1 MITSSA
7 DLFSGGNMKARSGYV
22 IAAALLAAPAAAHH
36 GIGTFDTRRE
46 ITVTGNVTG
55 VDFVNPHAYLY
66 LDAPGT
72 DGNRAAWRCEMR
84 SATTLRR
91 SGWSPEMFKPG
102 EPVTITGAPDRND
115 PSSCYLST
123 IVFANGTSAD
133 RYGQLSTAP
142 APPAAAA
149 ARAARLPS
157 GQPNLSG
164 DWAPEQL
171 VMTDPRGRGGA
182 LVPLSQAQ
190 SFEPGA
196 NTTENAR
203 QYRTR
208 EVALTPAGQ
217 QAADA
222 FETYNPQHNPRMR
235 CETTSI
241 IFDWT
246 YDGAVNRITQT
257 PDAVTLEYGQLGFT
271 RTIHLNTTEHPA
283 NLAPS
288 RGGHSIGRWEDDVLV
303 VDTVGFAPGVLSPPV
318 MHTDRLRVV
327 ERFSVD
333 PAGPTL
339 ERSYVA
345 EDPLYFNGTYS
356 GSDMLAVAD
365 VAYSPDKCNELTFVD
380 YSKQQQPQPAPPA
393 AAKPWWKFWD

>member
-1 MITSSA
+1 
-7 DLFSGGNMKARSGYV
+7 MKAHSGFV
-22 IAAALLAAPAAAHH
+22 VAVALVAAPAAAHH
-36 GIGTFDTRRE
+36 GIGTFDTRKE
-46 ITVTGNVTG
+46 VTITGAVTG

-66 LDAPGT
+66 LDAPGA
-72 DGNRAAWRCEMR
+72 DGKVAAWRCEMR

-102 EPVTITGAPDRND
+102 TSVTITGAPDRND
-115 PSSCYLST
+115 PSACYLST
-123 IVFANGTSAD
+123 IVFADGTSAD
-133 RYGQLSTAP
+133 RYGQLSRPTAP
-142 APPAAAA
+142 RAAVE
-149 ARAARLPS
+149 RAARLPS
-157 GQPNLSG
+157 GEPNISG

-182 LVPLSQAQ
+182 LVPLSRAP

-196 NTTENAR
+196 NTPENAR

-208 EVALTPAGQ
+208 DVELTPAGKQ
-217 QAADA
+217 KADA

-235 CETTSI
+235 CETTSV

-257 PDAVTLEYGQLGFT
+257 PDTVTLEYGQYGFT
-271 RTIHLNTTEHPA
+271 RTIHLNMTEHPA
-283 NLAPS
+283 TLEPS
-288 RGGHSIGRWEDDVLV
+288 RAGHSIGHWENDVLV

-318 MHTDRLRVV
+318 MHTDRLHVV
-327 ERFSVD
+327 ERFSLD

-339 ERSYVA
+339 LRSYTA
-345 EDPLYFNGTYS
+345 EDPEYFVGTYS

-365 VAYSPDKCNELTFVD
+365 IAYSPDKCSELTD
-380 YSKQQQPQPAPPA
+380 HSKEGQPRPPTPAP
-393 AAKPWWKFWD
+393 AKPWWKFWD

>member
-1 MITSSA
+1 MT
-7 DLFSGGNMKARSGYV
+7 ARSALV
-22 IAAALLAAPAAAHH
+22 VAATLTAAPAAAHH

-46 ITVTGNVTG
+46 VTLVGTVTRA
-55 VDFVNPHAYLY
+55 DFVNPHSWLY
-66 LDAPGT
+66 LDVTGA
-72 DGNRAAWRCEMR
+72 DGKVAAWRCEMR

-91 SGWSPEMFKPG
+91 SGWSPEMFKQG
-102 EPVTITGAPDRND
+102 EPVTISAAPDRND

-123 IVFANGTSAD
+123 IVFADGTSAD
-133 RYGQLSTAP
+133 RYGQLSKAP
-142 APPAAAA
+142 APVTAAG
-149 ARAARLPS
+149 ARPARLPS
-157 GQPNLSG
+157 GEPNISG

-182 LVPLSQAQ
+182 LVPLSQAE

-257 PDAVTLEYGQLGFT
+257 ADTVTLEYGQLGFT
-271 RTIHLNTTEHPA
+271 RTIHLNMREHPA
-283 NLAPS
+283 RIEPS
-288 RGGHSIGRWEDDVLV
+288 RAGHSIGRWENDVLV

-318 MHTDRLRVV
+318 LHTERLHVV
-327 ERFSVD
+327 ERFSLD

-339 ERSYVA
+339 VRSYVA
-345 EDPLYFNGTYS
+345 EDPLYFAGTYS

-365 VAYSPDKCNELTFVD
+365 VPYSPDECSDRTFVD
-380 YSKQQQPQPAPPA
+380 YSREANISR
-393 AAKPWWKFWD
+393 